1 MTSLR
6 FPRLWP
12 QRVRTR
18 LTLIYALLFL
28 VGGSALLALT
38 YGLVAASLKSQPTPL
53 ARAALSRAQFAR
65 LCKPQAYHS
74 ATGKPGAAP
83 SPRKSPQPVPANP
96 KLAKF
101 CEEAYLAGLGTGS
114 ANQRTRALDSLLLYS
129 LVGLGLMTVASG
141 GVGWVI
147 SGRVLRP
154 VRTITET
161 ARRASEQHL
170 GERIGLTGARDEL
183 RELADTFDD
192 MLERLDRAFAAQR
205 RFVADASHE
214 LRTPLTLMRTA
225 IDVTLAK
232 PGRTPEQLEA
242 MAVRVRRSV
251 ERAERMIE
259 ALLTLAV
266 SDRGELTRAETFD
279 LATAAEDAVDAAAAH
294 IERLGLHL
302 STDLDTAITT
312 GDAPLLDRMIG
323 NLIDNA
329 VRHNEPGGMVSVTA
343 GVRDGCAFVRI
354 TNSGPMVPTG
364 DLPALFEPFHRGEGR
379 SAGKGRAEGVG
390 LGLAI
395 ARSIAAAHGT
405 VVHAE
410 PRADG
415 GLDVEVTM
423 PAAAGIVT

>member
-1 MTSLR
+1 MTGHG
-6 FPRLWP
+6 FGWLWP

-28 VGGSALLALT
+28 IGGSALLALT
-38 YGLVAASLKSQPTPL
+38 YGLVAASLPT
-53 ARAALSRAQFAR
+53 LSTTTSLHAVMTRQQFTL
-65 LCKPQAYHS
+65 LCKKPHLLPVPS
-74 ATGKPGAAP
+74 KPGSRRP
-83 SPRKSPQPVPANP
+83 IPRISP
-96 KLAKF
+96 KLLRE
-101 CEEAYLAGLGTGS
+101 CEQAYLAGLGQGATD
-114 ANQRTRALDSLLLYS
+114 QRTRALDNLLLYS
-129 LVGLGLMTVASG
+129 LIGLGLMTMASG
-141 GVGWVI
+141 GAGWVI

-154 VRTITET
+154 VRAITET

-251 ERAERMIE
+251 ERSERMIE

-266 SDRGELTRAETFD
+266 SDRGELARAETFD
-279 LATAAEDAVDAAAAH
+279 LATAAEDAVDAAAGH
-294 IERLGLHL
+294 IERLGLQL

-312 GDAPLLDRMIG
+312 GDPPLLDRMIG
-323 NLIDNA
+323 NLVDNA
-329 VRHNEPGGMVSVTA
+329 IRHNEPGGVVSVTS
-343 GVRDGCAFVRI
+343 GVRDGSAFVRI
-354 TNSGPMVPTG
+354 ANSGPVVPAA
-364 DLPALFEPFHRGEGR
+364 DLPALFEPFHRGTGR
-379 SAGKGRAEGVG
+379 SAGSGSADGVG

-415 GLDVEVTM
+415 GLEVEVSM
-423 PAAAGIVT
+423 PAVTPMST